1 MFPPPE
7 SMVYQHHRELIE
19 ETDRERKLKKAYPS
33 HSLLRRLILIAASLL
48 VGLGLKLISG
58 SQSNISIH
66 IFSP

>member
-1 MFPPPE
+1 MFHPPE
-7 SMVYQHHRELIE
+7 SVIHQHHRELIE
-19 ETDRERKLKKAYPS
+19 QSERERKLKQINPPHKLI
-33 HSLLRRLILIAASLL
+33 HRLILLAASLL

>member
-7 SMVYQHHRELIE
+7 FTVHQHHHELIE
-19 ETDRERKLKKAYPS
+19 QTEREQKLKRAYPP

-48 VGLGLKLISG
+48 VGLGIRLLSS

>member
-7 SMVYQHHRELIE
+7 SMVHQHHRELIE
-19 ETDRERKLKKAYPS
+19 QTERERKLKQAYPP
-33 HSLLRRLILIAASLL
+33 HNLLRRLILIAASLL

-66 IFSP
+66 IFLP